1 MSKAE
6 ISINPSADRETR
18 LGSDLVID
26 KYKPSDHWVT
36 MVTHMYVSAEF
47 SKCCIWPQRCLITSC
62 PTVIDHITT
71 DHIITVLNDHIITI
85 LIDVIIIDHIITFFI
100 DQIITD
106 IIDHTWL
113 ICSLIL

>member
-1 MSKAE
+1 MHD
-6 ISINPSADRETR
+6 SA
-18 LGSDLVID
+18 
-26 KYKPSDHWVT
+26 
-36 MVTHMYVSAEF
+36 AF

-62 PTVIDHITT
+62 PTVIDDITTDHITVLI
-71 DHIITVLNDHIITI
+71 DHIITVLIDLII
-85 LIDVIIIDHIITFFI
+85 IDIIDHIITFFI